1 MQLKD
6 IMTGNVSTV
15 NSNSNISDA
24 ARIMKE
30 RDVGAVPVCEGTRP
44 VGIVT
49 DRDITIRSIALGGD
63 GNTPVSQVMSNN
75 LVYGTPGMSEKEAAG
90 LMAEKQI
97 RRLPILDNNRL
108 VGIVSLGDLA
118 VNDRTDMEAGK
129 ALSTISIPSQP
140 K

>member
-1 MQLKD
+1 MQVKD

-30 RDVGAVPVCEGTRP
+30 RDVGAVPVCEGTKP
-44 VGIVT
+44 VGIIT
-49 DRDITIRSIALGGD
+49 DRDISIRSIALGGD
-63 GNTPVSQVMSNN
+63 GNTPVSQVMSSN
-75 LVYGTPGMSEKEAAG
+75 LIYGTPEMSDKEAAR